1 MMNTKRFSTTES
13 FILEDDDLIAI
24 SVDGP
29 DDEELKLQFIECLGA
44 ISVYEWKDDDIF
56 RDLPG
61 AYILSGC
68 AAEDYIWGRIKYC
81 PDDSDLIDFFLLINK
96 YFPNTYIIREGKWDM
111 TYEDNTYIDEAADW
125 WDESGEKT
133 GDRDFTVYDPRN
145 MEKADYQLQ
154 FYQWIAEDGVE
165 NEPDITPIQQHK
177 YPLGFHQIDESLE
190 EYLLEAPELEFYDD
204 LKQHIDEVLSELN
217 KDDDEDD
224 DDDDEDDDEDDGDD
238 DEESDDDTDVSEETE
253 DDEDIDTSF
262 EKITL
267 YESNDLKIEFNGLE
281 YAKESSQLKL
291 IFDCTNNSDYER
303 YIRIFNV
310 RYNGSP
316 VGRKRI
322 VGKLRDDFD
331 EISCTFQNI
340 ADEKEY
346 NIIEFQLEI
355 QDETDV
361 LRITDN
367 FVIAAEF
374 FCETFAQ
381 INQSQKEEILR
392 KQ

>member
-1 MMNTKRFSTTES
+1 MKSKRFSTNES
-13 FILEDDDLIAI
+13 FVLEDGDLIAI

-29 DDEELKLQFIECLGA
+29 YEEELKLQFIECLGS
-44 ISVYEWKDDDIF
+44 ISVYEWNGDDIF

-61 AYILSGC
+61 AYVLSGC

-81 PDDSDLIDFFLLINK
+81 PDDSELIDLFLLINK

-111 TYEDNTYIDEAADW
+111 FYEDNTYIDEDADW

-145 MEKADYQLQ
+145 MEKVAYQLQ

-165 NEPDITPIQQHK
+165 NEPDITPIQRHK

-190 EYLLEAPELEFYDD
+190 EDLLEAPELEFYDD

-217 KDDDEDD
+217 EDDDEDYEYE
-224 DDDDEDDDEDDGDD
+224 DDEDDDEDDEYEDDEESD
-238 DEESDDDTDVSEETE
+238 DEESDDDADASEETE
-253 DDEDIDTSF
+253 DYEDIDTSF
-262 EKITL
+262 DEITL
-267 YESNDLKIEFNGLE
+267 YESVDLKIEFIGLE
-281 YAKESSQLKL
+281 YANESLQLKL

-310 RYNGSP
+310 KYNGKP
-316 VGRKRI
+316 VGRKKM
-322 VGKLRDDFD
+322 VGKLKHDYD
-331 EISCTFQNI
+331 EISCTFKNI
-340 ADEKEY
+340 IEEKEY

-361 LRITDN
+361 LRVTDD
-367 FVIAAEF
+367 FVIVADLF
-374 FCETFAQ
+374 LKSFAQ
-381 INQSQKEEILR
+381 IKQS
-392 KQ
+392 